1 MTSKPIQWITLA
13 GVGAVFLFAAP
24 KIASSQN
31 PDAKIQLIEL
41 GKLQLKDNP
50 LLPGVGNTFVL
61 GAFDKPG
68 VYAAH
73 SRMAK
78 GSRFPPHTHPDVRL
92 TVVTSGVMYLGE
104 GDVFDEV
111 RLVAYPVGTV
121 AVTPAGTPHYMY
133 AKEGDVTVMEIGA
146 GPSGA
151 AFVKK

>member
-1 MTSKPIQWITLA
+1 MLSRLYRSLTRASVCA
-13 GVGAVFLFAAP
+13 AFVFAAP
-24 KIASSQN
+24 GLAGGQTADPKIRS
-31 PDAKIQLIEL
+31 IEL
-41 GKLQLKDNP
+41 GKLQLGENP
-50 LLPGVGNTFVL
+50 LLPGVANAFVL

-68 VYAAH
+68 LYAAH

-104 GDVFDEV
+104 GETFDEAK
-111 RLVAYPVGTV
+111 LVAYPVGTV
-121 AVTPAGTPHYMY
+121 AITQPGTPHYMD
-133 AKEGDVTVMEIGA
+133 AKDGDVTLMEIGV